1 MINILQ
7 IINILSTKYH
17 QKSNIGFLSS
27 LLTFIVYKYL
37 PLINLTIA
45 LISTFKCSFKWINCF
60 LQQMPF
66 YTQVIIALINFF
78 KVKYPL
84 LNKNVHYLGIL
95 SFICER
101 IINAVIFNNNNY
113 SCGPTSMI
121 RLIIIAIIMIILDL
135 FTIKTLILSKRS
147 VSNDLIHLAKQKIL
161 SILLLILD
169 IFYFTSNKS
178 LSCVQMIT

>member
-84 LNKNVHYLGIL
+84 PNKNIHYLGIL

-101 IINAVIFNNNNY
+101 IRQVMPEADRIISFRNNKSVMKPSNY
-113 SCGPTSMI
+113 E
-121 RLIIIAIIMIILDL
+121 
-135 FTIKTLILSKRS
+135 SKRF
-147 VSNDLIHLAKQKIL
+147 D
-161 SILLLILD
+161 D
-169 IFYFTSNKS
+169 RRRR
-178 LSCVQMIT
+178 